1 MFSTLNKHS
10 ALRALVALTLITSI
24 SASVIFARDDD
35 IAATETKRQLD
46 GLPLGGVVGTVEG
59 LVGGAL
65 GAAGG
70 LGGSGASN
78 PPPAQPSSGGDG
90 SSDPTGSDTPTGG
103 NEARRLR
110 QIGRF
115 INEGPL
121 IGKRQGLIPGVG
133 GSLAGLAEG
142 IIGPP
147 PPPSGSDDD

>member
-1 MFSTLNKHS
+1 MFSTLIKHS

-35 IAATETKRQLD
+35 IATTETKRQLD
-46 GLPLGGVVGTVEG
+46 GLPLSGVVGTVEG
-59 LVGGAL
+59 LVGSAI

-70 LGGSGASN
+70 LGGLGASN

-90 SSDPTGSDTPTGG
+90 SSDPTPTGG

-115 INEGPL
+115 INEGSF
-121 IGKRQGLIPGVG
+121 IDKRQGSSGLLGGIT
-133 GSLAGLAEG
+133 GSLAGEMEG
-142 IIGPP
+142 IIGGP